1 MRALAATLALAL
13 LALGCARPD
22 PAPRSEP
29 PEKTSYNRRELESR
43 PGVFTGKPLG
53 SGGSEG
59 RTGKDGVWTIHR
71 SDEPPLPP
79 PPKRPTTLSCER
91 GHVCDPP
98 AAER

>member
-43 PGVFTGKPLG
+43 PGVFTGK
-53 SGGSEG
+53 
-59 RTGKDGVWTIHR
+59 DGVWTIHR